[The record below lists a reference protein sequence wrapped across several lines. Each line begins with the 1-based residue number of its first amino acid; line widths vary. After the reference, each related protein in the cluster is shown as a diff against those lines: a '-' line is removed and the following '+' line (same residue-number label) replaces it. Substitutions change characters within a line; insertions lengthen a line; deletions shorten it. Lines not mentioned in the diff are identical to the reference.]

1 MDTGEP
7 TAATTA
13 WLDQEDA
20 RTAEVV
26 ARHGWLI
33 THVGSCGCD
42 RCDPGEAARARTG
55 PATTEPGAFT
65 YTTGLTGLGH
75 PEVLVRGLAARVA
88 QQVLDEVGARVA
100 AGVVLRTGDVVT
112 LPGWPHRVV
121 ADRMAEPGRYVL
133 AANRFYG
140 RSARRSV
147 PAVELVGP
155 SGDDLWG

>member
-1 MDTGEP
+1 MSRWEQRAGTV
-7 TAATTA
+7 A

-26 ARHGWLI
+26 ARHGWLV
-33 THVGSCGCD
+33 THVGTCGCD
-42 RCDPGEAARARTG
+42 RCDAEGARRARTG

-75 PEVLVRGLAARVA
+75 PELLVRGLSARVA
-88 QQVLDEVGARVA
+88 HGVLQTVGARVA
-100 AGVVLRTGDVVT
+100 RGLVLRSGDAVD

-121 ADRMAEPGRYVL
+121 ADRMTDPGRYVL

-140 RSARRSV
+140 RPARRSV
-147 PAVELVGP
+147 PAVELVGAH
-155 SGDDLWG
+155 GDRWG